1 MDLYHLPGINI
12 DFEHMYKR
20 NARGF
25 TCFIRELKAQLEPR
39 GCLLFVDV
47 IAPDGDKNWS
57 GCYEYWQ
64 LGMATDYM
72 VLMAYDFT
80 SIGSDTPGSGAPY
93 YWVER
98 SVNKL
103 INRENIPADKIILS
117 MPLFIRLWNVDK
129 ETGLVLD
136 NIDLVISMIKE
147 NIPEN
152 AEIIWLEKEQQHFTE
167 FIGDNGILKQAWLE
181 DIDSLSVKMQ
191 LIPQYHLSGAAFY
204 LEQYSNAEINASLA
218 EAMDVILDT
227 QENELQEN

>member
-47 IAPDGDKNWS
+47 IAPDGDENWS

-129 ETGLVLD
+129 ETGLALD

-147 NIPEN
+147 NICTN
-152 AEIIWLEKEQQHFTE
+152 IANVLINLMCGIGV
-167 FIGDNGILKQAWLE
+167 FIFILIVIKIVL
-181 DIDSLSVKMQ
+181 K
-191 LIPQYHLSGAAFY
+191 
-204 LEQYSNAEINASLA
+204 
-218 EAMDVILDT
+218 ILDIVDYFT
-227 QENELQEN
+227 YTPLTGIKRNL